1 MNKSVLCRLLP
12 EWAKHTQKKAQA
24 YNNGIAAGFGDDSVN
39 LSASA
44 YVSSF
49 LFVFCECRVHHMLC
63 NRVRE
68 RPMYMRSMY
77 MWTWVCVYILAFC
90 VRLYPL
96 RTIHTLSTTCRLSCT
111 RTWCVCV
118 CSCEGKCE
126 HAYNAGKSPWA
137 RSPFSTVTCQEH
149 SVPLVDISL
158 WACSIG
164 I

>member
-39 LSASA
+39 LSAPA

-77 MWTWVCVYILAFC
+77 MWT
-90 VRLYPL
+90 
-96 RTIHTLSTTCRLSCT
+96 
-111 RTWCVCV
+111 
-118 CSCEGKCE
+118 
-126 HAYNAGKSPWA
+126 
-137 RSPFSTVTCQEH
+137 
-149 SVPLVDISL
+149 
-158 WACSIG
+158 
-164 I
+164 